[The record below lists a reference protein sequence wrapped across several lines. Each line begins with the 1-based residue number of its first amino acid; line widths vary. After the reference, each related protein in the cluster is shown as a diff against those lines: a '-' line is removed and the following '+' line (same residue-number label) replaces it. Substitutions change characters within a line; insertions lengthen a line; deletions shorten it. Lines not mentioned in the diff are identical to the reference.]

1 MRANYLRVVA
11 AAAVLAMVP
20 LTVSAATPV
29 ERRAPATM
37 TLTKYYRTGPVSS
50 CDASGSDIVCST
62 MVVEPLRFTVPP
74 GVASRAVVTIA
85 LQYRTAGKARFSIN
99 AHGLHQ
105 GDLVPTRR
113 PLMPSRAPTSTTVGF
128 LLRGLTPGSQQ
139 EVSMETSTVITDE
152 TEVASIRT
160 SRLLVTVEF
169 SD

>member
-1 MRANYLRVVA
+1 MRATYLRVGA
-11 AAAVLAMVP
+11 AATVLALVP

-50 CDASGSDIVCST
+50 CDASGFDIICST
-62 MVVEPLRFTVPP
+62 MLVEPLRFTVPA

-85 LQYRTAGKARFSIN
+85 LQYRTAGQARFSFN
-99 AHGLHQ
+99 AHGLSK

-113 PLMPSRAPTSTTVGF
+113 PLAPSRAATSTTVGF
-128 LLRGLTPGSQQ
+128 LLRGLEPGSQQ
-139 EVSMETSTVITDE
+139 EVSMETSTVITDA
-152 TEVASIRT
+152 TEAASIRT
-160 SRLLVTVEF
+160 SRVLVTVEF